1 VGFGDEIMAT
11 YYAKIEKKKYPDRQ
25 VVVGNYKTRQALDS
39 RVFFNNPNISDPKK
53 LDKNKIV
60 HFVDLNNT
68 NRPYID
74 WERTTMHKYYW
85 NLNHRTMPG
94 ELYFDEQEI
103 NEAQN
108 AIREAVEFW
117 KSSNSIEYKG
127 IIFVESSRVEEK
139 SSKHDKKIFNKC
151 GKNQNWSHKKW
162 GKTVE
167 ILKKNYLIINPTHQ
181 NSFTYQNTFSY
192 GCNFRVA
199 CAIMKYCNLYLG
211 PEGGFAHAAAALS
224 KPGVVIYGGW
234 IPPQII
240 GYDFHENL
248 YVDIEGS
255 PCGIRDRECDHC
267 KKCMDLITVDN
278 VINAVER
285 NINKKVNY

>member
-1 VGFGDEIMAT
+1 MGFGDEIMAT
-11 YYAKIEKKKYPDRQ
+11 YYAKIEKQKHPDRQ
-25 VVVGNYKTRQALDS
+25 VVVGNYETKQALDS

-53 LDKNKIV
+53 LDENKIV

-74 WERTTMHKYYW
+74 WQKSTVHKYYW
-85 NLNHRTMPG
+85 KLNHRAIPG
-94 ELYFDEQEI
+94 ELYFDQQEI

-108 AIREAVEFW
+108 AIKEAITFW
-117 KSSNSIEYKG
+117 KSSNSTEHKG
-127 IIFVESSRVEEK
+127 IIFVESSRVE
-139 SSKHDKKIFNKC
+139 KKLSQHGGENK
-151 GKNQNWSHKKW
+151 NWGFKKW
-162 GKTVE
+162 DETIG
-167 ILKKNYLIINPTHQ
+167 ILKKSYLIINSSYR
-181 NSFTYQNTFSY
+181 NSFSHQHTFSY
-192 GCNFRVA
+192 DCNFRTA

-211 PEGGFAHAAAALS
+211 PEGGFSHVAAALS
-224 KPGVVIYGGW
+224 KPAVVVYGGW
-234 IPPQII
+234 IPPQVI

>member
-1 VGFGDEIMAT
+1 MGFGDEIMAT
-11 YYAKIEKKKYPDRQ
+11 YYAKVEKQKYPDRQ
-25 VVVGNYKTRQALDS
+25 VVVGNYKTREALDS
-39 RVFFNNPNISDPKK
+39 RVFFNNPNISDPKI
-53 LDKNKIV
+53 LDESKTV

-74 WERTTMHKYYW
+74 WERTTIHKYYW
-85 NLNHRTMPG
+85 NLNHRAMPG
-94 ELYFDEQEI
+94 ELYFDKQEI
-103 NEAQN
+103 GEAQN
-108 AIREAVEFW
+108 VITEAGVFW
-117 KSSNSIEYKG
+117 RSSNTAEHKG
-127 IIFVESSRVEEK
+127 IIFIESSKVA
-139 SSKHDKKIFNKC
+139 KIKTKC
-151 GKNQNWSHKKW
+151 GENQNWSFDKW
-162 GKTVE
+162 DKTVE
-167 ILKKNYLIINPTHQ
+167 ILKKNYLIINPTHN
-181 NSFTYQNTFSY
+181 NSFSHRGIFSY
-192 GCNFRVA
+192 NCSFRVA

-234 IPPQII
+234 IPPQVI

-248 YVDIEGS
+248 YMDIKGS

-285 NINKKVNY
+285 NITKKVNY